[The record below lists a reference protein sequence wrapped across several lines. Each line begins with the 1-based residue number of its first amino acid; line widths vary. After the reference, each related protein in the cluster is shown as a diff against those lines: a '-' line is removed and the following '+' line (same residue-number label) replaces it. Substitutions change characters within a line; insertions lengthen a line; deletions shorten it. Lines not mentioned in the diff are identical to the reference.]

1 MKTITIKLYEFGE
14 LSDEVRKAIAEKK
27 CFDMMNDVMECH
39 NSEYEASLKAFKDA
53 TGFGARNWE
62 VGYCEHHF
70 RRDNP
75 EWAEMGSD
83 DNPLYAEDIKGRL
96 LWRWCY
102 RFVESNRS
110 GKYHGKLV
118 PCEKSAEHPNAVRHV
133 KRYSRATMEPI
144 TGGWCPWTGVV
155 TDCALV
161 EPIVDF
167 YLNYYRGKY
176 SEDYTLE
183 DLIDDCLNAMDVM
196 GAQVAFLPLGG
207 SGDEWKQAGEARQEM
222 VRRLHEVGEMA
233 LSRGKTIAIR
243 TQQDARADLVLLK
256 AVDSEGVKIYFNL
269 QDAVDQGRCVCKE
282 LKWLGR
288 ENIAQIHA
296 SLTDSVTLDKD
307 PRIDLR
313 KVKRTL
319 DKMKWRG
326 WLVVE
331 RSRNAQD
338 VRNVK
343 GNFGTNVAYLKEIFQ
358 SE

>member
-14 LSDEVRKAIAEKK
+14 LADEVRKEMAEKK
-27 CFDMMNDVMECH
+27 CFDVMNDVMECH
-39 NSEYEASLKAFKDA
+39 ASEYEASLKAFKDA

-144 TGGWCPWTGVV
+144 TGGWCPWTGCC

-183 DLIDDCLNAMDVM
+183 DLIDDCLEK
-196 GAQVAFLPLGG
+196 FF
-207 SGDEWKQAGEARQEM
+207 DEWESEYNAYGDNKDGCVEEELENRYEGDWFYANGKRFLGDIDELEA
-222 VRRLHEVGEMA
+222 A
-233 LSRGKTIAIR
+233 
-243 TQQDARADLVLLK
+243 
-256 AVDSEGVKIYFNL
+256 
-269 QDAVDQGRCVCKE
+269 
-282 LKWLGR
+282 
-288 ENIAQIHA
+288 
-296 SLTDSVTLDKD
+296 
-307 PRIDLR
+307 
-313 KVKRTL
+313 
-319 DKMKWRG
+319 
-326 WLVVE
+326 
-331 RSRNAQD
+331 
-338 VRNVK
+338 
-343 GNFGTNVAYLKEIFQ
+343 
-358 SE
+358 